1 MSEYDFWHCDPR
13 AYKAYRKLYRLK
25 KQSGNEDMFV
35 LGNYIFDAFETA
47 LSNAMQGFSKH
58 PKSPEPYRKAPYDL
72 YVDKTPEQIEEEE
85 EKKKQLETDR
95 VKASLM
101 ALQRNFKK

>member
-1 MSEYDFWHCDPR
+1 MTEYDFWNCDTR
-13 AYKAYRKLYRLK
+13 AYKAYRKLNRLK

-35 LGNYIFDAFETA
+35 LGNYIFKAVETVV
-47 LSNAMQGFSKH
+47 SNALQAFTKH
-58 PKSPEPYRKAPYDL
+58 PRPPEPYLQKPFEL
-72 YVDKTPEQIEEEE
+72 YVEKTPEQIEEEKE
-85 EKKKQLETDR
+85 QKKQLENDR